1 MKKHIPLVVCWL
13 VNSFI
18 IYLIFSLYS
27 NSVVL
32 GNSWLSPF
40 FSALV
45 TGLLIVVVDHLAKHI
60 NKFFL
65 HFNKKSRMF
74 GLYLAANIIGFW
86 VLARIPSVT
95 GYGIVRFTWAIIL
108 GVVVTLVQWVV
119 RQGLK
124 AGKLV

>member
-1 MKKHIPLVVCWL
+1 MKKYLPLVVYWL

-18 IYLIFSLYS
+18 VYLVFCLYP

-32 GNSWLSPF
+32 GNGWLGSF

-45 TGLLIVVVDHLAKHI
+45 TGLFIVVIDRLAKHI
-60 NKFFL
+60 NKLLL
-65 HFNKKSRMF
+65 HFKNRFRMF
-74 GLYLAANIIGFW
+74 GLYLAANVIGFW
-86 VLARIPSVT
+86 VLARIPSIT
-95 GYGIVRFTWAIIL
+95 GYGITRFTWAIVL
-108 GVVVTLVQWVV
+108 GVVTTLVQWVV